1 MSQQKSR
8 TEPLKS
14 LEDLERDAEGYLVVP
29 DDWTDDIA
37 IELAKEEN
45 IDLTE
50 SHWQVLRFIRV
61 YYSEHNVIPD
71 IRHVDDYLATEYKID
86 KKEAKKII
94 FKLFPYGYVKQA
106 CKISGMRRPRAWST
120 G

>member
-1 MSQQKSR
+1 MNIQ
-8 TEPLKS
+8 T
-14 LEDLERDAEGYLVVP
+14 ERDVEGYLVDP
-29 DDWTDDIA
+29 DDWTESIA

-45 IDLTE
+45 IELNE
-50 SHWQVLRFIRV
+50 SHWQVLRFIRE

-71 IRHVDDYLATEYKID
+71 IRHVDKYLATENSIA
-86 KKEAKKII
+86 KKEAKKVI

>member
-1 MSQQKSR
+1 MNHPKLNTGPQ
-8 TEPLKS
+8 KS

-37 IELAKEEN
+37 IELAKEES

-50 SHWQVLRFIRV
+50 SHWQVLRFIRN

-71 IRHVDDYLATEYKID
+71 IRHVDDYLATEYTID

>member
-14 LEDLERDAEGYLVVP
+14 LKDLERDAEGYLVDP
-29 DDWTDDIA
+29 GDWTDDIA
-37 IELAKEEN
+37 VDLAKEES

-50 SHWQVLRFIRV
+50 SHWQVLRFIRN

-86 KKEAKKII
+86 KKESKENNFQIVSIWIRKT
-94 FKLFPYGYVKQA
+94 
-106 CKISGMRRPRAWST
+106 GM
-120 G
+120 